1 MPNPKLPQHNSRSFD
16 PDKGL
21 PLIGIR
27 PGQSV
32 GKGAAAKACEE
43 HQVYHDGVQVKQVV
57 NEEEKKY
64 KMRKK

>member
-1 MPNPKLPQHNSRSFD
+1 MPNPKMPQHNSRSFN

-21 PLIGIR
+21 PLIAVR

-43 HQVYHDGVQVKQVV
+43 HQVYDDGVQVKQVP
-57 NEEEKKY
+57 NMATRKFHMKK
-64 KMRKK
+64 K